1 MNLDQ
6 LLAINKA
13 MKYPVAYIQE
23 PPGTGK
29 TSTIINTIMTA
40 FFNERSVL
48 FVSYN
53 NHPIDGVYEKLSQL
67 EYRGR
72 RIPFPILSIG
82 NQDKMKK
89 ATQHMYE
96 MYMQVQNVQIFA
108 GTLDRNKDSRIER
121 AKQLSELLKKYETI
135 LDLRERKETIQCLLE
150 DEERRK
156 VSAQMLPFQIDLHER
171 QLH

>member
-1 MNLDQ
+1 
-6 LLAINKA
+6 
-13 MKYPVAYIQE
+13 
-23 PPGTGK
+23 
-29 TSTIINTIMTA
+29 
-40 FFNERSVL
+40 
-48 FVSYN
+48 
-53 NHPIDGVYEKLSQL
+53 
-67 EYRGR
+67 
-72 RIPFPILSIG
+72 
-82 NQDKMKK
+82 
-89 ATQHMYE
+89 MYE

-171 QLH
+171 QMH

>member
-1 MNLDQ
+1 
-6 LLAINKA
+6 
-13 MKYPVAYIQE
+13 
-23 PPGTGK
+23 
-29 TSTIINTIMTA
+29 
-40 FFNERSVL
+40 
-48 FVSYN
+48 
-53 NHPIDGVYEKLSQL
+53 
-67 EYRGR
+67 
-72 RIPFPILSIG
+72 
-82 NQDKMKK
+82 
-89 ATQHMYE
+89 MYE